1 MTKTWILRGV
11 LFAAAVG
18 FAGCGPPGKVKEE
31 AVDVQQQQAL
41 ERARKMLENYANGQ
55 QLGSEV
61 TSFPFMVEEVKKE
74 DADRGKILEEGLAE
88 LQQTKGSNTAA
99 KAKELLKKLAPKQ
112 NL

>member
-1 MTKTWILRGV
+1 MHKTWILRGFV
-11 LFAAAVG
+11 FVAAVG
-18 FAGCGPPGKVKEE
+18 FTGCGPPGSVKEE
-31 AVDVQQQQAL
+31 QIEVKPQQAL
-41 ERARKMLENYANGQ
+41 ERARKMLENYSKGQ

-61 TSFPFMVEEVKKE
+61 TSYPSLIEEVKKE

-88 LQQTKGSNTAA
+88 LQQAKGNTAA

>member
-1 MTKTWILRGV
+1 MRKTCILRGV
-11 LFAAAVG
+11 MLAAMIG
-18 FAGCGPPGKVKEE
+18 FAGCGPPGSVKEE
-31 AVDVQQQQAL
+31 RIEVKPQQAL
-41 ERARKMLENYANGQ
+41 ERARKMLENYAKGQ

-61 TSFPFMVEEVKKE
+61 TSYPSLIEEVKKE

-88 LQQTKGSNTAA
+88 LQQAKGNTAA